1 MTSRME
7 SQIMDARSNDLGLV
21 AVAVVMVEAGMM
33 NREFRREA
41 DVGIYYLSQEDDQK
55 VGKVKTRSMSDR
67 R

>member
-1 MTSRME
+1 
-7 SQIMDARSNDLGLV
+7 
-21 AVAVVMVEAGMM
+21 MVEAGMM